1 MSELINKINE
11 ARNKLKGFKREDE
24 VNLVLTKR
32 ELEYLYIHTKAAE
45 AFDDALDEVVGLK

>member
-24 VNLVLTKR
+24 VNLVLIKR
-32 ELEYLYIHTKAAE
+32 ELEYLYIYTKAAE
-45 AFDDALDEVVGLK
+45 AFDDALDKVVGLK